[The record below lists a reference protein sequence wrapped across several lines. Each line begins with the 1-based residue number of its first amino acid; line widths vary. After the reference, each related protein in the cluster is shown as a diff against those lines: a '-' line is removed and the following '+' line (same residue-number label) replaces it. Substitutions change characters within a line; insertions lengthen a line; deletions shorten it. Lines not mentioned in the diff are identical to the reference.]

1 MYFKE
6 LIIGDSNRG
15 VIIRL
20 REIEI
25 VFNLCFV
32 FKIEFKNV
40 KEVLTDEFW
49 INVMYEEVCVEQ
61 LKGFADSIYSDYV
74 YRFKKVLYGLK

>member
-1 MYFKE
+1 MMYFKE

-15 VIIRL
+15 VTTRL

-40 KEVLTDEFW
+40 QEVLTDEFW
-49 INVMYEEVCVEQ
+49 INVMYEELE
-61 LKGFADSIYSDYV
+61 
-74 YRFKKVLYGLK
+74 